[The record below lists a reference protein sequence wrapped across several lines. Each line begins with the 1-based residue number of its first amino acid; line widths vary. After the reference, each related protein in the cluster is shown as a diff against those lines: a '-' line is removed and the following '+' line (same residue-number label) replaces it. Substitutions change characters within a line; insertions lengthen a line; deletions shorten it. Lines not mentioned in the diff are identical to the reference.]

1 MKNKMS
7 LTAKG
12 ILNRKN
18 NARSIVI
25 PDLKLYYRAIV
36 TTVAGYITQKGM

>member
-1 MKNKMS
+1 MKKNKRS
-7 LTAKG
+7 STVKG

-25 PDLKLYYRAIV
+25 PDLKLSYKAIV
-36 TTVAGYITQKGM
+36 TTVA